1 MRGRHCA
8 NRTRVRRADRLWGT
22 DDRQCGTGGRSR
34 GRKGRQQGRRCR
46 NGGARDGQSTAP
58 PGQLG
63 ACLSTP
69 TSGPSAHRARSLARR
84 LALQALYQ
92 IQINP
97 LPWQDVETQFANDPE
112 ADRGDLEYFRG
123 LIAVIA
129 PNREALDLRLAGLCE
144 IAPPELDPI
153 EHAVLW
159 LGLHELQ
166 SHPELP
172 YRVALDEAVQLTKQ
186 FGATDGHK
194 FVNAVLDRAA
204 KQLRPD
210 EYGTPAGTS
219 E

>member
-1 MRGRHCA
+1 M
-8 NRTRVRRADRLWGT
+8 
-22 DDRQCGTGGRSR
+22 
-34 GRKGRQQGRRCR
+34 
-46 NGGARDGQSTAP
+46 
-58 PGQLG
+58 
-63 ACLSTP
+63 
-69 TSGPSAHRARSLARR
+69 TSGPPAHRARSLARR

-97 LPWQDVETQFANDPE
+97 LPWQDVRTQFAQDPE
-112 ADRGDLEYFRG
+112 AERVDLEYFRA
-123 LIAVIA
+123 LIEGIA

-144 IAPPELDPI
+144 IAPRELDPI

-159 LGLHELQ
+159 VGLHELQ

-204 KQLRPD
+204 QELRPH
-210 EYGTPAGTS
+210 EYGT
-219 E
+219 